1 MRILLATDG
10 SKDGQP
16 APAYLKE
23 FPLPPSTKLRITV
36 VMTLPA
42 FAVDVPS
49 VSEFKRS
56 ALDEA
61 RRTAE
66 AARTALA
73 PRGYAIEIDV
83 AVGDPRA
90 EIVRQAD
97 ERGADRAALAP
108 RGPGSLK
115 QALLGSVP
123 LAVPRHA
130 RCSVLVVKG
139 RSRKLG
145 SVLVALDG

>member
-1 MRILLATDG
+1 MRILLATEG
-10 SKDGQP
+10 SKDGQG
-16 APAYLKE
+16 ATAYLKE

-97 ERGADRAALAP
+97 EWGADLIVIGA
-108 RGPGSLK
+108 RGLGRLT
-115 QALLGSVP
+115 QAVLGSVSLGGAP
-123 LAVPRHA
+123 PA
-130 RCSVLVVKG
+130 RG
-139 RSRKLG
+139 P
-145 SVLVALDG
+145 